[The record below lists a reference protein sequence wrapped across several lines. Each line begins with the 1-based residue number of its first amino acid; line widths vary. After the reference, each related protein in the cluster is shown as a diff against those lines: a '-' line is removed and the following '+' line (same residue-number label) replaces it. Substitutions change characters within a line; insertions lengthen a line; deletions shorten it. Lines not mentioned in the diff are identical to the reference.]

1 MQKNRGNEARRES
14 TSILFINY
22 TRSIHHHSYLE
33 LAMQHQLQINLDAL
47 NNHGFGR
54 ADRELPAYAN
64 DMVAALPANP
74 SANDDD
80 GYVDLAQR
88 VRECGEW

>member
-1 MQKNRGNEARRES
+1 
-14 TSILFINY
+14 
-22 TRSIHHHSYLE
+22 
-33 LAMQHQLQINLDAL
+33 MQHQLQTNLDAL

-54 ADRELPAYAN
+54 ADMELPAYATEL
-64 DMVAALPANP
+64 VAALPPSA

-88 VRECGEW
+88 VRECDEW

>member
-1 MQKNRGNEARRES
+1 MQ
-14 TSILFINY
+14 Y
-22 TRSIHHHSYLE
+22 
-33 LAMQHQLQINLDAL
+33 QLHTNLDAL

-54 ADRELPAYAN
+54 AAMEQPAYAT
-64 DMVAALPANP
+64 DLVAALPAHP

>member
-1 MQKNRGNEARRES
+1 
-14 TSILFINY
+14 
-22 TRSIHHHSYLE
+22 
-33 LAMQHQLQINLDAL
+33 MQHQLQTNLDAL

-54 ADRELPAYAN
+54 ADMELPAYAAE
-64 DMVAALPANP
+64 MVAALPPHA

>member
-1 MQKNRGNEARRES
+1 
-14 TSILFINY
+14 
-22 TRSIHHHSYLE
+22 
-33 LAMQHQLQINLDAL
+33 MQHQLQTNLDAL

-54 ADRELPAYAN
+54 AGLETPAYAT
-64 DMVAALPANP
+64 DLMAALPTSP

-88 VRECGEW
+88 VREGGEW